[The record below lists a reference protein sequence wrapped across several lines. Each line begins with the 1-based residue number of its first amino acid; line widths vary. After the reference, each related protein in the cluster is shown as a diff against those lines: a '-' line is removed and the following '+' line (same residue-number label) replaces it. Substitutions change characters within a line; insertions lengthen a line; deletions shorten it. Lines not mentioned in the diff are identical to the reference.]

1 MNTLSYG
8 PPTSSKVSSVIVGPS
23 QWSTLQHHIK
33 DEMTAWIQA
42 FTDLPERPQ
51 KIAVANEMIQRVE
64 VARD

>member
-1 MNTLSYG
+1 
-8 PPTSSKVSSVIVGPS
+8 
-23 QWSTLQHHIK
+23 
-33 DEMTAWIQA
+33 MTAWIQA